1 MDELFSGDVTHLAEN
16 KASLQES
23 FDSLQSACNLTEIV
37 MKDKGV
43 EMLLLKK
50 EIQGKMDHLLDGALP
65 PEPPDLKQLDI
76 RFVPGEVK
84 LGDVLL
90 PGEEVVEVDELKKD
104 GEKVWANGVPNGDIG
119 SELSSSSR
127 PSNGSD
133 AGSESCVKSCK
144 ECVERKRKIEKEQSQ
159 GSKDKDKDKVRKEKE
174 EEKGVGVGGESRRA
188 TKSVYIQT
196 LPQDGP
202 AAGGDRRSGGYF
214 TTTASQVSL
223 TPSGISVSH
232 SAMQTHTATVSS
244 RHAGTDSA
252 YNHNN
257 NNTAGNRT
265 PVHIQQQ
272 QQQQQPQNG
281 HRARGTMTDRQDVRT
296 LKIQTEESC
305 LRDSHLGQAAATG
318 STYPNTG
325 AAIAAAFLR
334 HKASDEDVMTKSWSP
349 ATRGEVATTATSA
362 GRHHTFAEVEVAKE
376 TQDAQVA
383 TDISLGLLGNT
394 ADAVAA
400 LCGGEIGGGGG
411 GAVGRSGADASRPDL
426 LAQTGGATTTT
437 DAPARPPSSHSPWI
451 RSRKVQTEISAL
463 EGNDENGGA
472 ANKSGRKFVSDAELN
487 KSLFGSSSSTRAS
500 AALCR
505 ADSAT
510 TPSTT
515 LSTPSTS
522 SSSSSQLPLR
532 RRASRAPTRDTGVM
546 TSFKVKLVQD
556 TEEKETSVEAATS
569 RGVGVMTSP
578 ETRAVYIQTRG
589 PRVTSTGTGTDYDGQ
604 MSKST
609 STLHVAA
616 VDAETAM
623 PQVTHENRTTWTEA
637 VVTSERATCTA
648 GSSTSDAATL
658 TAQIRTGDFAVQV
671 KPQGVTAS
679 TGTDPAARL
688 VHHQCQTSP
697 SLCSRGTMPD
707 PKLLALELASSSTPP
722 PAPAPTPTPATNP
735 SLAATPVPNPASS
748 AASSSLEPAAAAAA
762 VAAVVAK
769 MDKATETVP
778 ATCVTR
784 AVGPSSQ
791 MQSSRTAS
799 TDTLH
804 LLQVRSVFFFFS
816 RLHRYLDDLFVPNM
830 SAEDIKP
837 HIIIIDELES

>member
-84 LGDVLL
+84 LGDVFL

-127 PSNGSD
+127 PSNASD
-133 AGSESCVKSCK
+133 AGSESCVKPCK
-144 ECVERKRKIEKEQSQ
+144 ECVERKRKIEKEESR
-159 GSKDKDKDKVRKEKE
+159 GSKDKDKVRKEKE
-174 EEKGVGVGGESRRA
+174 EGKGVGVGGESRRA

-257 NNTAGNRT
+257 NTAGNRT
-265 PVHIQQQ
+265 PAHVQ

-349 ATRGEVATTATSA
+349 ATRGEVATTTTTTSA
-362 GRHHTFAEVEVAKE
+362 GRHHAFAEVEVAKD
-376 TQDAQVA
+376 TRDAEVA

-394 ADAVAA
+394 ADAIAA
-400 LCGGEIGGGGG
+400 LCRGEGGGGGKGGGG

-463 EGNDENGGA
+463 EANGENGGA
-472 ANKSGRKFVSDAELN
+472 ANKSGGGKFVSDDELN

-500 AALCR
+500 APLSR
-505 ADSAT
+505 ADCAT
-510 TPSTT
+510 T
-515 LSTPSTS
+515 LSTS
-522 SSSSSQLPLR
+522 SSSSSPLPLR
-532 RRASRAPTRDTGVM
+532 RRASRAPTRDAGVM

-589 PRVTSTGTGTDYDGQ
+589 PRVTSTATGTDYDGQ

-623 PQVTHENRTTWTEA
+623 PQVTHESRTTWTEA

-648 GSSTSDAATL
+648 SSATSDAATL

-671 KPQGVTAS
+671 KPQGVSAS

-707 PKLLALELASSSTPP
+707 PKLLADGLASSSSTPS
-722 PAPAPTPTPATNP
+722 PAPTPTPTPATTP
-735 SLAATPVPNPASS
+735 SLAATPVHNPAYS
-748 AASSSLEPAAAAAA
+748 AASSSLEPAVAAAVAAAAA
-762 VAAVVAK
+762 VVAK
-769 MDKATETVP
+769 RDKATETVP

-804 LLQVRSVFFFFS
+804 LLQVRSFF
-816 RLHRYLDDLFVPNM
+816 
-830 SAEDIKP
+830 
-837 HIIIIDELES
+837 